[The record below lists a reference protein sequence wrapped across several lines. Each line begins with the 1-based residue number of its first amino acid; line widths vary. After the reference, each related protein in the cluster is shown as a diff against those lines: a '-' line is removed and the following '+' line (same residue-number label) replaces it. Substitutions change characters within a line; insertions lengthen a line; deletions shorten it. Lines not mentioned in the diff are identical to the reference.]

1 VPQVSADETAAVAE
15 VAAASDAA
23 PAVAEPPAET
33 STAVVAEP
41 EAATEAVQ
49 YWRWKGMARKKQGGH
64 FKPREKH
71 QKRPKGAPVKRKVEP
86 VLATAGG
93 AFAELAAL
101 RDSMKK

>member
-1 VPQVSADETAAVAE
+1 VPSET
-15 VAAASDAA
+15 VAADAGAEKAS
-23 PAVAEPPAET
+23 AEATPDGK
-33 STAVVAEP
+33 EP
-41 EAATEAVQ
+41 EAAVQ
-49 YWRWKGMARKKQGGH
+49 YWRWKGMARKKNQSQ

-71 QKRPKGAPVKRKVEP
+71 QKKGKGAPVKRKAEP